1 MSDQIR
7 EKRIGIVGV
16 VIIAIFLTLVS
27 RLWYLQVAN
36 GDEFRQVASANHY
49 RIVQSEAPR
58 GRILD
63 TNGVVLVDNRIARS
77 IVVERLELKNE
88 KLRKKVIGQLATVLD
103 VDRKTIEKRIAD
115 QRVSQYKPVPVAIDV
130 DIEKIQYIKEHQED
144 FPGVDAIPLP
154 IRRYPLGNIAPHVLG
169 YVGEIFEDELNAR
182 KGGNYQ
188 IGDTIGKSGVELAY
202 EKYLRGTPSTSKV
215 EVDRNGSVIKT
226 VKFTPPIPGDDIV
239 LSIDATTQKIAE
251 ESLAGQIEQTRK
263 ARDKSDKAKSATF
276 KAPSG
281 SVTLLDPNTG
291 LVKAMA
297 SFPTYDPAAFVG
309 GISVGDYEAL
319 NAPDSGFPL
328 NNWATQG
335 QYAPGSTFKL
345 ISSIAGLE
353 SGIVTTNSTFN
364 DTGSLKVSD
373 VEFFNAG
380 KQVNGT
386 VTLSSAITVSSDTFF
401 YNIGSK
407 LWSLQRKQDP
417 KGDAIQN
424 VARDFGFGK
433 ATGIPIGNESKGRIA
448 DQAWKKKIHE
458 IDPVNFPYAEWLPG
472 ENVFAAVGQG
482 DNLATPI
489 QLATAYGAFLNGGK
503 VLEPQLVQEIRKFDK
518 KGNYKSTF
526 IKPIVKNKVS
536 IDPNYVSVMK
546 QGFAGVISS
555 DKGTA
560 YSAFL
565 GWPSNI
571 SVGGKT
577 GTAEV
582 KGKQDTSLFVG
593 FSPVD
598 NPQYVAVSVVE
609 QAGFGAATA
618 APIVRRTLEGAYG
631 LPLSNFGYVP
641 VSDGGAR

>member
-16 VIIAIFLTLVS
+16 VLIAIFLTLVC

-36 GDEFRQVASANHY
+36 GEEFRQVASANHY
-49 RIVQSEAPR
+49 RTVQTEAPR

-63 TNGVVLVDNRIARS
+63 ANGVVLVDNRIARS
-77 IVVERLELKNE
+77 IVVERLELKDE
-88 KLRKKVIGQLATVLD
+88 KIKKKVIEQLSVVLG
-103 VDRKTIEKRIAD
+103 VDRKTIETRIAD
-115 QRVSQYKPVPVAIDV
+115 LRVSQYKPVPVAIDV
-130 DIEKIQYIKEHQED
+130 DIDKIQYIKEHQED

-154 IRRYPLGNIAPHVLG
+154 IRRYPQGNVAPHVVG
-169 YVGEIFEDELNAR
+169 YVGEIFEDELKAR
-182 KGGNYQ
+182 KDENYQ

-202 EKYLRGTPSTSKV
+202 EKYLRGTPSISKV
-215 EVDRNGSVIKT
+215 EVDRNGSVIRTAKY
-226 VKFTPPIPGDDIV
+226 TPPIPGDDIV
-239 LSIDATTQKIAE
+239 LSIDVTTQKVAE

-263 ARDKSDKAKSATF
+263 QQDRSDKAKFSTF

-291 LVKAMA
+291 LVRAMA
-297 SFPTYDPAAFVG
+297 SYPTYDPAAFVG
-309 GISVGDYEAL
+309 GISTQDYQAL
-319 NAPDSGFPL
+319 NAPNSGFPL

-345 ISSIAGLE
+345 VSSIAGLE
-353 SGIVTTNSTFN
+353 SGIVTTNSPFN

-386 VTLSSAITVSSDTFF
+386 ITLPTALTVSSDTYF

-407 LWSLQRKQDP
+407 LWSLQRKKNP
-417 KGDAIQN
+417 EGDAIQN
-424 VARDFGFGK
+424 VAREFGFGK
-433 ATGIPIGNESKGRIA
+433 PTGIPIGNESKGRIA
-448 DQAWKKKIHE
+448 DQEWKKKIHE
-458 IDPVNFPYAEWLPG
+458 ADPVNFPYAEWLPG
-472 ENVFAAVGQG
+472 ENVFAAIGQG

-503 VLEPQLVQEIRKFDK
+503 VLQPQLVQEIRKFDK
-518 KGNYKSTF
+518 DGKFKSTF
-526 IKPIVKNKVS
+526 IDSKVNS
-536 IDPNYVSVMK
+536 TVTVNPNYTAVIK
-546 QGFAGVISS
+546 QGFAGVVDSE
-555 DKGTA
+555 KGTA
-560 YSAFL
+560 HSVFL

-582 KGKQDTSLFVG
+582 QGKQDTSLFVG

-598 NPQYVAVSVVE
+598 NPQFVAVSVVE

-631 LPLSNFGYVP
+631 LPLSNFGYVT